1 MKLRYLIFSILLL
14 LSTKLISQGVNERL
28 VQFSGVVVTSDSLRP
43 VSFAHI
49 IVIQHNS
56 NVVKGTSAD
65 FAGFFSFVAQ
75 IADTVRFTAVGYK
88 PATFV
93 IPDTIVEKRYSLIQL
108 MTSDTIYLGESVIYP
123 WPTWDEF
130 KDLFVNLDIPD
141 DDITIAMKNIELAR
155 LREAARIN
163 ASAESQANYRH
174 YINTMIRNN
183 YIGVAGPG
191 SNLANS
197 NLLNP
202 FAWMQFV
209 KAWKKGKFKR
219 DKKLN
224 EEIKRQK
231 EVDAKRWDYEEWV
244 EKE

>member
-1 MKLRYLIFSILLL
+1 MKLKFLILSILLL
-14 LSTKLISQGVNERL
+14 LSVKLISQNVNDRL

-49 IVIQHNS
+49 VVTQHNS
-56 NVVKGTSAD
+56 NVLRGTSAD
-65 FAGFFSFVAQ
+65 YSGFFSFVAQ
-75 IADTVRFTAVGYK
+75 IADTVRFTAIGYK

-123 WPTWDEF
+123 WPTWEEF
-130 KDLFVNLDIPD
+130 KDIFVNLDIPD
-141 DDITIAMKNIELAR
+141 DEITIAMKNIELAK
-155 LREAARIN
+155 LREAARIH

-174 YINTMIRNN
+174 YINTMTQNN
-183 YIGVAGPG
+183 YIGVGGPG

-202 FAWMQFV
+202 LAWMRFV
-209 KAWKKGKFKR
+209 KAWKEGKFKK
-219 DKKLN
+219 DKKLI

-244 EKE
+244 EK